1 MTLRREA
8 FLDHVR
14 ECGEYETLQEAER
27 ASRVKLALFGEVR
40 AQLAAR
46 PPEEFALTCSRCR
59 TPSRRPRNGSS
70 ALPRL
75 GPPAAEVHCRYVA
88 EWVGTKR
95 RWSLSADVAEAAA
108 VREVAADCPGT
119 AVAYEPVP

>member
-14 ECGEYETLQEAER
+14 ECGEY
-27 ASRVKLALFGEVR
+27 
-40 AQLAAR
+40 
-46 PPEEFALTCSRCR
+46 
-59 TPSRRPRNGSS
+59 
-70 ALPRL
+70 
-75 GPPAAEVHCRYVA
+75 